1 MSVDELRTVPIL
13 TDVSAA
19 ALERVASCGGEIVA
33 APGQVLAVPGDPG
46 SGMFILLE
54 GRVEIETRGG
64 KYELG
69 PGAFVG
75 ELALLNPEMARVAR
89 VRALTDVRCIGI
101 PRDDA
106 LELIESEPTLA
117 LAMLRELAR
126 RLSDAME
133 RG

>member
-1 MSVDELRTVPIL
+1 
-13 TDVSAA
+13 
-19 ALERVASCGGEIVA
+19 
-33 APGQVLAVPGDPG
+33 
-46 SGMFILLE
+46 MFILLE